1 MLSTLQSEDEEV
13 ESALIP
19 FLQAYVS
26 KLRNS
31 QKRGGSISQVPDLPI
46 HPHTTRAHPALSDH
60 SPAHKLPAAQD
71 AIVTSQPGATSQPT
85 HVQTEAVGKA

>member
-31 QKRGGSISQVPDLPI
+31 QKRGSAISQVPGLVI
-46 HPHTTRAHPALSDH
+46 ISAGLIGHTFNCF
-60 SPAHKLPAAQD
+60 K
-71 AIVTSQPGATSQPT
+71 
-85 HVQTEAVGKA
+85 

>member
-31 QKRGGSISQVPDLPI
+31 QKRGGSVSQVPESTAL
-46 HPHTTRAHPALSDH
+46 HTCSSVPAL
-60 SPAHKLPAAQD
+60 PALTTPLPTSCPPHRPSLSSAPAQSHLPAY
-71 AIVTSQPGATSQPT
+71 TCATRS
-85 HVQTEAVGKA
+85 GW